1 MKKNILLIC
10 LFFLIGVMV
19 YPQTAD
25 ELIDKIDETRGPGF
39 SFSCDV
45 AMTTMEKKEV
55 TEKNLMRL
63 LYKRQNDGA
72 NRAFGYMLEPE
83 DQKGRKLLLIGTDTW
98 LYIPGSKKPI
108 KISPAQKLSGNTST
122 GDILSVNYK
131 ADYTPTIIGEE
142 KISDINTIKL
152 ELIAKTPTVTYYKI
166 VIFVNKNDFK
176 PVKSEFYSK
185 TEKLL
190 KSGFYRKYQK
200 IGGKNICIEIL
211 IVDNIMKE
219 N

>member
-1 MKKNILLIC
+1 MQRIKILVIF
-10 LFFLIGVMV
+10 LFIGINLFIFSQ
-19 YPQTAD
+19 PTAV
-25 ELIDKIDETRGPGF
+25 ELIDKIDETRGPGS

-45 AMTTMEKKEV
+45 GMVSTEKKEV

-72 NRAFGYMLEPE
+72 NRAFGYMLEPTE
-83 DQKGRKLLLIGTDTW
+83 QKGRKLLLIGTDTW
-98 LYIPGSKKPI
+98 LYVPGSKKPI

-131 ADYTPTIIGEE
+131 SDYDPKIIGEE
-142 KISDINTIKL
+142 EISKINTYKL

-166 VIFVNKNDFK
+166 VIYLGKVDFK

-185 TEKLL
+185 TEKLFQGST
-190 KSGFYRKYQK
+190 KS
-200 IGGKNICIEIL
+200 
-211 IVDNIMKE
+211 
-219 N
+219 